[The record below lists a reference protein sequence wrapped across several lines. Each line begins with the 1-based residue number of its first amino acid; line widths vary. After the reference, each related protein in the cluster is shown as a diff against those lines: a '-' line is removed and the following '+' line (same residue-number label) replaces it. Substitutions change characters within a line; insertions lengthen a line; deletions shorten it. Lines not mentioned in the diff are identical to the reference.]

1 MKKLMW
7 KVINTKSFEYALFEN
22 RGDAEMFKKLLEEKG
37 ITASL
42 NIYQWQVN
50 IED

>member
-22 RGDAEMFKKLLEEKG
+22 KEDAKMFVKLLEEKG
-37 ITASL
+37 KTAIL
-42 NIYQWQVN
+42 NIYKWEVN